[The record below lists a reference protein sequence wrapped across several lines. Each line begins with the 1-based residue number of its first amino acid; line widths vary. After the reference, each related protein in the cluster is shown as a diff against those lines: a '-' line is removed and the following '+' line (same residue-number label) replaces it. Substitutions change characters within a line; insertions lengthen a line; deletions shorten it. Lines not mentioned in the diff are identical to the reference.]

1 MAQYSYDEG
10 GGMATYFIVTILA
23 LVLTPLTI
31 LSVRKKSAS
40 ASLILLFILN
50 VIFST
55 YNFA

>member
-10 GGMATYFIVTILA
+10 GGMATYFIMTILA

>member
-31 LSVRKKSAS
+31 SSVRKKSAS
-40 ASLILLFILN
+40 ASLILLFVLN

>member
-10 GGMATYFIVTILA
+10 GGMATYFIMTILA

-55 YNFA
+55 YNFV

>member
-10 GGMATYFIVTILA
+10 GGMATYFIMTILA

-50 VIFST
+50 VMFST
-55 YNFA
+55 YNYA